1 MINRKYQF
9 NRKKYA
15 GNSVMSEELCTFAGT
30 IHNNNAPMTLRHIF
44 LFLLL
49 AVVLPTHGQDTAG
62 SDIVSRT
69 FLSADE
75 TKAIEQRVYDNGL
88 GDIVQEVQSYPGS
101 TLPSV
106 IVRHEYDEYRRK
118 TKTWLPV
125 TSSGCDFISS
135 NRIASLAQSQY
146 DSDSAPFSRTVYDG
160 FLPSQPAAQYKAGA
174 QWQNNDKKVSVTYS
188 EYVGTGMFLDFYNDD
203 EDQEGEEE
211 DIYTLPNIKY
221 LCTRTV
227 DEDGCPQAEYTDLN
241 GRLMITETSQGRT
254 YYLYD
259 LKGDIRYVI
268 PPALSAYI
276 LSHYEEDIDIPNSDE
291 MIQKYAYIYRY
302 DKQRH
307 CIYKKLPG
315 CDPVYYIYDRA
326 GNCILTQDGEQ
337 RKRGEWAYS
346 IPDKFGRP
354 CISGICKYAGVYSS
368 EPLHS
373 VHVYAEYNGTSTK
386 TGGYAVHNFALSEQK
401 LYTAAYYDSYSF
413 IGHHGV
419 PSSLTASTV
428 SGFPIDNTLG
438 HGLQTGS
445 ATAVLSDGVVT
456 GYVYSAMYYDSHY
469 RVAQV
474 KSTNHFG
481 GTETT
486 STSYTYTG
494 KPENVRIQHAS
505 TKTGT
510 LVQNCTYTYD
520 GADRMSSRT
529 LSITNGVPAL
539 TCTMQYEYDALGRL
553 TKTTRPLTSG
563 ASPDVSYEYDLHGWT
578 TKITTNRFQEELFYA
593 DGPGTPCWNGDI
605 SAMRWQE
612 GKRGRKRGYKFL
624 YDNAGRLTQA
634 IYGEQDALTSNVDR
648 FSERVGYDAHGNITR
663 IQRQGK
669 ISANSYGLMDNLTLS
684 YDGNQLTGVSE
695 AAADYNA
702 TGTFEYKKANGSEYL
717 YDANG
722 NLIADR
728 SRRIAYI
735 TYDSNNNPSCI
746 YFTNGYMTRYT
757 YSATGQ
763 KLTVEHFVALPNITW
778 AFGVKPNTANHQAIF
793 AGHTDYLLGGS
804 LIVKEDKTDRLLFDG
819 GYAKAERIGD
829 TTYGYTLFFYNQDHL
844 GNIREVVN
852 ASGSLQQRTNYYP
865 FGAPYADPDMVTN
878 VSLQPYKYNGK
889 ELDLM
894 HGLNTYDYGAR
905 QYDPIL
911 AKWDRVDP
919 LAEKYYPLSPYVYCK
934 DNPINS
940 IDPDGRNSI
949 KILLKGAYKLGK
961 SVAKNGLSSLSKG
974 ATYASAFNDVVED
987 AKTVFDSNASVL
999 DRTMAGLSLLSEAIS
1014 PVSIKDGKTLGNV
1027 LGIHHRI
1034 IPNGGKSKPHGG
1046 KMHNDAIDN
1055 KISEIKKNGNNS
1067 NIRKN
1072 QKQVDSGG
1080 NTVGNNR
1087 PDIQYDDENGIH
1099 HNVEF
1104 DNSPKQSGNHKETI
1118 SKNDPNSIN
1127 EFFLLLNSNKK

>member
-1 MINRKYQF
+1 
-9 NRKKYA
+9 
-15 GNSVMSEELCTFAGT
+15 MS
-30 IHNNNAPMTLRHIF
+30 IVKSRHIWI
-44 LFLLL
+44 LYILLA
-49 AVVLPTHGQDTAG
+49 AVVLPVYGQSVPG
-62 SDIVSRT
+62 SNIVSRT

-386 TGGYAVHNFALSEQK
+386 TGGYAVHDFALSEQK

-419 PSSLTASTV
+419 PASLTASTV

-445 ATAVLSDGVVT
+445 ATAVLNGENVS
-456 GYVYSAMYYDSHY
+456 GYTYSAMYYDSHY

-474 KSTNHFG
+474 KSTNHLG
-481 GTETT
+481 GTDITSSAYSNGVISIANVTGNLVITVTETYTGELFDASAATLSARINSGGNAVSAASGQLVTDFIPVTNTETIHLLSDKTQNTNTYTGMIAYYNSSKTYLSQAAKGQSIWSNWDSDMLEGYARAANGT
-486 STSYTYTG
+486 STSNPDIAYCRLCIAYTDINNI
-494 KPENVRIQHAS
+494 K
-505 TKTGT
+505 
-510 LVQNCTYTYD
+510 
-520 GADRMSSRT
+520 
-529 LSITNGVPAL
+529 ITN
-539 TCTMQYEYDALGRL
+539 
-553 TKTTRPLTSG
+553 
-563 ASPDVSYEYDLHGWT
+563 
-578 TKITTNRFQEELFYA
+578 
-593 DGPGTPCWNGDI
+593 
-605 SAMRWQE
+605 WQ
-612 GKRGRKRGYKFL
+612 
-624 YDNAGRLTQA
+624 
-634 IYGEQDALTSNVDR
+634 S
-648 FSERVGYDAHGNITR
+648 
-663 IQRQGK
+663 
-669 ISANSYGLMDNLTLS
+669 
-684 YDGNQLTGVSE
+684 
-695 AAADYNA
+695 
-702 TGTFEYKKANGSEYL
+702 
-717 YDANG
+717 
-722 NLIADR
+722 
-728 SRRIAYI
+728 
-735 TYDSNNNPSCI
+735 
-746 YFTNGYMTRYT
+746 
-757 YSATGQ
+757 
-763 KLTVEHFVALPNITW
+763 
-778 AFGVKPNTANHQAIF
+778 
-793 AGHTDYLLGGS
+793 
-804 LIVKEDKTDRLLFDG
+804 
-819 GYAKAERIGD
+819 
-829 TTYGYTLFFYNQDHL
+829 
-844 GNIREVVN
+844 
-852 ASGSLQQRTNYYP
+852 
-865 FGAPYADPDMVTN
+865 
-878 VSLQPYKYNGK
+878 
-889 ELDLM
+889 
-894 HGLNTYDYGAR
+894 
-905 QYDPIL
+905 
-911 AKWDRVDP
+911 
-919 LAEKYYPLSPYVYCK
+919 
-934 DNPINS
+934 
-940 IDPDGRNSI
+940 
-949 KILLKGAYKLGK
+949 
-961 SVAKNGLSSLSKG
+961 
-974 ATYASAFNDVVED
+974 
-987 AKTVFDSNASVL
+987 
-999 DRTMAGLSLLSEAIS
+999 
-1014 PVSIKDGKTLGNV
+1014 
-1027 LGIHHRI
+1027 
-1034 IPNGGKSKPHGG
+1034 
-1046 KMHNDAIDN
+1046 
-1055 KISEIKKNGNNS
+1055 
-1067 NIRKN
+1067 
-1072 QKQVDSGG
+1072 
-1080 NTVGNNR
+1080 
-1087 PDIQYDDENGIH
+1087 
-1099 HNVEF
+1099 
-1104 DNSPKQSGNHKETI
+1104 
-1118 SKNDPNSIN
+1118 
-1127 EFFLLLNSNKK
+1127 